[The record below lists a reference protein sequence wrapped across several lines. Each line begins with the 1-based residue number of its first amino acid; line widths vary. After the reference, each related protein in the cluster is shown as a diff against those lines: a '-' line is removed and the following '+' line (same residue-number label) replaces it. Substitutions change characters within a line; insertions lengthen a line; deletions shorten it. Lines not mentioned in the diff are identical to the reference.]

1 MKKLNVVIIALCLL
15 VALTGCNKSEKTN
28 QAPSEGSQTAT
39 TAEPQKKITTINS
52 IALYDG
58 TPLYIENQ
66 DGKMVYNDEML
77 LGDSLL
83 IYFVDDQMEQKE
95 AIRLLSSGKE
105 ETFNFVHV
113 CYYEKDYWTRDIFI
127 TDNTNFKAGII
138 LNDTLTY
145 SAADGTSAT
154 SKKLEEGTIV
164 AVDRDSKQTDTDL
177 DIEFINVTYYSGT
190 PFGKSAFIKT
200 DALSYNQPDI
210 IANQTISRILA
221 NKSLDPE
228 IEDLLFDYLES
239 MGVSSYMQD
248 KIESAYEE
256 VLNRRN

>member
-1 MKKLNVVIIALCLL
+1 M
-15 VALTGCNKSEKTN
+15 
-28 QAPSEGSQTAT
+28 
-39 TAEPQKKITTINS
+39 
-52 IALYDG
+52 
-58 TPLYIENQ
+58 
-66 DGKMVYNDEML
+66 
-77 LGDSLL
+77 
-83 IYFVDDQMEQKE
+83 
-95 AIRLLSSGKE
+95 R
-105 ETFNFVHV
+105 
-113 CYYEKDYWTRDIFI
+113 
-127 TDNTNFKAGII
+127 
-138 LNDTLTY
+138 
-145 SAADGTSAT
+145 
-154 SKKLEEGTIV
+154 
-164 AVDRDSKQTDTDL
+164 
-177 DIEFINVTYYSGT
+177 IEFINVTYYSGT